1 MQLQKFKIAI
11 MKRTDIINEIIEK
24 FNYKSYL
31 EIGVCNPNRNFNKID
46 AKIKIGVDPDP
57 SSNANNVMTSDDFFK
72 INKKKFDL
80 IFIDGLHLKKQVIK
94 DIHNSLECLSK
105 NGTIVMHDCNPPK
118 KEMQIVPRCT
128 KLWNGDVWKAFVLFR
143 SKYKNLNMFV
153 IDTDYGVGIIREGN
167 QYLITIPK
175 KLTFENFD
183 IHRKKWLN
191 LIDKSIYKNYL

>member
-1 MQLQKFKIAI
+1 

-46 AKIKIGVDPDP
+46 VKIKIGVDPDP
-57 SSNANNVMTSDDFFK
+57 SSNANYVMTSDDFFK

-80 IFIDGLHLKKQVIK
+80 IFIDGLHIKNQAIK
-94 DIHNSLECLSK
+94 DINNFLKCLNK
-105 NGTIVMHDCNPPK
+105 YGTIVIHDCNPTNE
-118 KEMQIVPRCT
+118 EMQIVPRGT
-128 KLWNGDVWKAFVLFR
+128 KLWTGDVWKAFVLFR

-191 LIDKSIYKNYL
+191 LIDKSIYKKYL